1 MRLGIL
7 CLGVL
12 AITAAHAQRNKDD
25 TGAAKRACSVE
36 ECFFARDIRDFEVI
50 DQTHLIV
57 YTGSERCAFHVEL
70 RGVMCDM
77 TFAPELYFTRNGDV
91 PVDSGI
97 TEVEEPD
104 AVPGR
109 GHPDP
114 FNALETARRNDRH
127 LRICDNDLAI
137 SVHGGRFTESDMSTT
152 VTLDRFGN
160 PKLDADCKVS
170 TVTSITDDQLVEF
183 YVGRG
188 VVPPLPPMGTGDIE
202 VGDPD
207 ESPGE
212 GAAPPPDAPKSRGRA
227 KK

>member
-12 AITAAHAQRNKDD
+12 AAVAVHAQRNKDDD

-36 ECFFARDIRDFEVI
+36 ECFFERDIRDFEVI

-70 RGVMCDM
+70 RGTMCDM
-77 TFAPELYFTRNGDV
+77 TFAPEVYFTRNGEM
-91 PVDSGI
+91 PDSG
-97 TEVEEPD
+97 VVLGGGP
-104 AVPGR
+104 A
-109 GHPDP
+109 DP
-114 FNALETARRNDRH
+114 FETARHNDRH
-127 LRICDNDLAI
+127 LRICNNDMAI
-137 SVHGGRFTESDMSTT
+137 SVHGGRFTESNTST
-152 VTLDRFGN
+152 VTTDRFGN
-160 PKLDADCKVS
+160 PRPSCQVM
-170 TVTSITDDQLVEF
+170 TVTSITDDQLMEL

-188 VVPPLPPMGTGDIE
+188 VVPPPPPMGTGDIE

-207 ESPGE
+207 EAPGQD
-212 GAAPPPDAPKSRGRA
+212 AAPPPDEPKSRGRA

>member
-12 AITAAHAQRNKDD
+12 AVTTTHAQRNKDE
-25 TGAAKRACSVE
+25 TGATKRACSVE

-57 YTGSERCAFHVEL
+57 YAGSERCAFHVEL
-70 RGVMCDM
+70 RGTMCDM
-77 TFAPELYFTRNGDV
+77 TFAPELYFTSNGDI
-91 PVDSGI
+91 PVVTGGA
-97 TEVEEPD
+97 EP
-104 AVPGR
+104 VPGR
-109 GHPDP
+109 GPANP
-114 FNALETARRNDRH
+114 FDALETARHNDRH
-127 LRICDNDLAI
+127 LRICDNDMAV
-137 SVHGGRFTESDMSTT
+137 SVHGGRFTESNMSTVQT
-152 VTLDRFGN
+152 DRFGN
-160 PKLDADCKVS
+160 PRPDCQVL

>member
-12 AITAAHAQRNKDD
+12 AATTAHAQRNKDE
-25 TGAAKRACSVE
+25 TGATKRACSVE

-57 YTGSERCAFHVEL
+57 YAGSERCAFHVEL
-70 RGVMCDM
+70 RGTMCDM

-91 PVDSGI
+91 PIDSGI
-97 TEVEEPD
+97 AEGAEPI
-104 AVPGR
+104 PGR
-109 GHPDP
+109 GPADP
-114 FNALETARRNDRH
+114 FDALETARRNDRH
-127 LRICDNDLAI
+127 LRICDNDMAI
-137 SVHGGRFTESDMSTT
+137 SVHGGRFTESNMSTT
-152 VTLDRFGN
+152 QTDRFGN
-160 PKLDADCKVS
+160 PRPDCQVL

-188 VVPPLPPMGTGDIE
+188 VVPPPPPMGTGDIE
-202 VGDPD
+202 VGDAD
-207 ESPGE
+207 EPLGE
-212 GAAPPPDAPKSRGRA
+212 DAAPPPDAPKSRGRA

>member
-12 AITAAHAQRNKDD
+12 AMTAAHAQRNKNAD
-25 TGAAKRACSVE
+25 TEATKRACSVE

-57 YTGSERCAFHVEL
+57 YTGAERCAFHIEL
-70 RGVMCDM
+70 RGTMCDM

-91 PVDSGI
+91 PQSVIAGGA
-97 TEVEEPD
+97 EPI
-104 AVPGR
+104 PGR
-109 GHPDP
+109 GAADP
-114 FNALETARRNDRH
+114 FDALETARRNDRH
-127 LRICDNDLAI
+127 LRICENDLAI
-137 SVHGGRFTESDMSTT
+137 SVHGGRFTESNMSTVQT
-152 VTLDRFGN
+152 DRFGN
-160 PKLDADCKVS
+160 PRPDCQVL

-188 VVPPLPPMGTGDIE
+188 VVPPPPPMGTGDIE

-207 ESPGE
+207 EPRSE
-212 GAAPPPDAPKSRGRA
+212 DAAPPPDAPKSRGRA